1 MRKSGW
7 AAAAGLISAAMLLTA
22 CGGSSSSTNG
32 ATGGSSSSST
42 GGSSTNG
49 GGSTPTVNPV
59 STNSGSSGGSGS
71 SPAPTASAKLT
82 APPPGTL
89 YFTVQHSAK
98 GWILAEAGKP
108 VYTFSGDKSGQAGTY
123 SGAAWPVVKGQN
135 PQVSSADKIPGSFTV
150 VGGQVLYNGMPLYT
164 YGTKSTVLVH
174 PSSQWKLVPMSSS
187 YIVSS

>member
-32 ATGGSSSSST
+32 ATGGSSSSSST

-59 STNSGSSGGSGS
+59 STNSGSTGGS
-71 SPAPTASAKLT
+71 SPAPTASSKLT

-89 YFTVQHSAK
+89 YFTVQHSAQ

-108 VYTFSGDKSGQAGTY
+108 VYTFSGDKKGQAGTY

-135 PQVSSADKIPGSFTV
+135 PQVSSADKIPGTFTV
-150 VGGQVLYNGMPLYT
+150 VSGQVLYNGMPLYT

-174 PSSQWKLVPMSSS
+174 PSSEWKLVPMSAS